1 MESLTRF
8 RHYLEEA
15 NTILITTHIIPD
27 ADGIGSQIALGL
39 ALKQLGKTVYC
50 VNEEEIP
57 KKLKYPLNLIIKEK
71 YLLITSQI
79 HIHFH
84 FSITLCLGR
93 VRVFF

>member
-57 KKLKYPLNLIIKEK
+57 KKLKYLDAKNIVISFKELRK
-71 YLLITSQI
+71 K
-79 HIHFH
+79 
-84 FSITLCLGR
+84 
-93 VRVFF
+93 